1 MWKPGSAEWCLAM
14 SEGGRAA
21 APQQLVMPRACGH
34 PVRRGF
40 SILSLASLEYWITRM
55 RG

>member
-1 MWKPGSAEWCLAM
+1 VWLKVRHGS
-14 SEGGRAA
+14 RRRH
-21 APQQLVMPRACGH
+21 PRAGGD
-34 PVRRGF
+34 PGRRGL